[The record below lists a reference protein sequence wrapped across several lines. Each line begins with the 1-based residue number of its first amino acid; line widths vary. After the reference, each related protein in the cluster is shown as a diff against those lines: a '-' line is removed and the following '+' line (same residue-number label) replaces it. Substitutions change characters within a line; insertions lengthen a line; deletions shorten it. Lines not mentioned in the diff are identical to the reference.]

1 LDGSPAA
8 LYYQIGQKTDS
19 FMIYFEGGGLCRGDG
34 LADMIEYC
42 YQRSFTHLGSSNNY
56 SDSRSFDKWS
66 YLSSDIEAN
75 PFANWTRVFIPYCDG
90 SVHQGSR

>member
-1 LDGSPAA
+1 
-8 LYYQIGQKTDS
+8 
-19 FMIYFEGGGLCRGDG
+19 MIYFEGGGLCRGDG

-75 PFANWTRVFIPYCDG
+75 PSLIGQEYSFLTVMAVSIKVQDNFQFNINKEIFTSED
-90 SVHQGSR
+90 QTTL